1 MPGNPTP
8 IYSKVGAYGQVRVTA
23 GQAYSNGVG
32 TIGTDMFLA
41 FTADATN
48 GSFVQRV
55 RWSAVSSNVAAPT
68 AATVGRVFIT
78 SNTIVANTT
87 TCNLFQ
93 EVALPSVTAGSSS
106 VATYP
111 VDIPMNIALPPG
123 YGILVTNHSSPAANT
138 AWVASVVAG
147 NY

>member
-8 IYSKVGAYGQVRVTA
+8 IYSKVGAFGQVRVTTGLA
-23 GQAYSNGVG
+23 SSNVG
-32 TIGTDMFLA
+32 TVGTDMFLA

-55 RWSAVSSNVAAPT
+55 RWSVASTNASAT
-68 AATVGRVFIT
+68 STATVGRVYISS
-78 SNTIVANTT
+78 SNTVANTL
-87 TCNLFQ
+87 TCSLFQ
-93 EVALPSVTAGSSS
+93 EVALPSVTAGSPT

-111 VDIPMNIALPPG
+111 IDIPMNIALPPN
-123 YGILVTNHSSPAANT
+123 YAILVSNHTTPAANT
-138 AWVASVVAG
+138 AWIASVFAG